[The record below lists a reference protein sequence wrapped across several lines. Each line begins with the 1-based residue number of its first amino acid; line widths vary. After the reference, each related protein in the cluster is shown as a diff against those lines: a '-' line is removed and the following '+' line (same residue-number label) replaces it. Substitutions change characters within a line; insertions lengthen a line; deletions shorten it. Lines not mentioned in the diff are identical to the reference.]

1 MYKLESALYFYA
13 ILIAVCA
20 ILGVRMKKD
29 NQILGFVN
37 GLTLGVLISVVL
49 YNNYANKLS

>member
-1 MYKLESALYFYA
+1 MYKLETALYFYA

-29 NQILGFVN
+29 NQILGFLN
-37 GLTLGVLISVVL
+37 GLALGLVISIVL
-49 YNNYANKLS
+49 YNNYANKLA

>member
-20 ILGVRMKKD
+20 IVGVRMKKD
-29 NQILGFVN
+29 NQILGFTN
-37 GLTLGVLISVVL
+37 GLVLGVAASLVL
-49 YNNYANKLS
+49 YNNYSKKLN